1 MEWEKVFVR
10 YISGRVLISRIYK
23 ELNKL
28 YIIN

>member
-10 YISGRVLISRIYK
+10 YISGRVLISIIYK